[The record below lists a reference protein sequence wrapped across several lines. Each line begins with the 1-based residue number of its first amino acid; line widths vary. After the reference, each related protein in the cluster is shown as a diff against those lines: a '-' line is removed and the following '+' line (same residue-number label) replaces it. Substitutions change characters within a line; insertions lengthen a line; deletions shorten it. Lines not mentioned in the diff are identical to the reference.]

1 MPRKLPPLRA
11 LHAFEAAARHLSFAR
26 AAEELHVTPA
36 AVSQQIKLLEA
47 HLKRPLFE
55 RGPPLALSAQ
65 ARTALPHI
73 QAAFDLLERA
83 AGQLRAGGDSPALV
97 VSTPPS
103 FASRWLIP
111 RLERFQQRHPEI
123 ELRLLASTRPVD
135 FSSEDVH
142 AAVRYGGGRYP
153 GLYAERLRAESV
165 VALAHPRLAGS
176 LQQPADLLEATLLH
190 NSGLS
195 WDATFPDWTTWLR
208 NAGVEPTA
216 PLRLREFGDANL
228 VTEAALAGLGVALLL
243 RTLVSEELASGRLVA
258 LFPEQ
263 PLVNGYHF
271 VCPPRHLEEARVAA
285 FREWLLEELARE
297 IGAGTGA
304 HSPAVGYSLS
314 LRPGI
319 PS

>member
-11 LHAFEAAARHLSFAR
+11 LQAFEAAARHLSFAR

-47 HLKRPLFE
+47 HLQLPLFE
-55 RGPPLALSAQ
+55 RGPPLALAAQ

-83 AGQLRAGGDSPALV
+83 AGQLRADAETQALV

-111 RLERFQQRHPEI
+111 RLERFQRRHPEI

-135 FSSEDVH
+135 FSREDVH

-153 GLYAERLRAESV
+153 GLHAERLRAESV

-176 LQQPADLLEATLLH
+176 LKQPADLLEATLLH

-208 NAGVEPTA
+208 NAGVEPAA

-228 VTEAALAGLGVALLL
+228 VTEAALAGLGVALLQ
-243 RTLVSEELASGRLVA
+243 RTLVSEELASGRLLA

-271 VCPPRHLEEARVAA
+271 VCPHRYLEEARVAA
-285 FREWLLEELARE
+285 FRQWLVEELAE
-297 IGAGTGA
+297 G
-304 HSPAVGYSLS
+304 
-314 LRPGI
+314 
-319 PS
+319 